1 MAMLRAIGKFF
12 VGTVAL
18 VGGVATGGVA
28 SLFLQIYRWIKGWT
42 SDRRHLNSIEIQ
54 VMKPF
59 FPTLDLE
66 KVRLFENS
74 WLPAPLSRIAMVLGS
89 DVYCGRSFRLCSLD
103 RGASDARLLAHELVH
118 VRQQEGGLFPIFCVL
133 YAANLLTFSSGVF
146 TDYEGEAE
154 DFGDQN
160 REEIEEQRIK
170 ACAAEEVLRTATES

>member
-1 MAMLRAIGKFF
+1 MAMLRAIGKLL

-42 SDRRHLNSIEIQ
+42 SDRRHLNSVELK
-54 VMKPF
+54 VMQPF

-66 KVRLFENS
+66 NVRLFENS
-74 WLPAPLSRIAMVLGS
+74 RLMAPPDRVAMVLGS
-89 DVYCGRSFRLCSLD
+89 DIYCKRRFRLCSLD

-133 YAANLLTFSSGVF
+133 YAANLITFSSGVF

-154 DFGDQN
+154 GFVDEN
-160 REEIEEQRIK
+160 REEIEQQRIN
-170 ACAAEEVLRTATES
+170 ACAAEMDP